1 MNQPKIT
8 REKVQ
13 LSVIVLFYH
22 GERWINRCIESLE
35 RQSLPR
41 NKYEIILIN
50 NGGST
55 PSVDNYKGQSH
66 TKVVHFHKNLG
77 FAGGNNKALEHAEGA
92 FILLMNQDVVVHFN
106 CLEKIVAAFD
116 LNSRAGVISA
126 NMEMVSVK
134 DDFDS
139 DAAFSGRVGLYRLTG
154 FGYASFYTTNTD
166 HEIIPVK
173 FVSGNAMCF
182 RKSILEDMGNFLF
195 DSKLGSYAEDLD
207 FSIRLKQTE
216 WNMYVCPRAI
226 VYHFRDEAFSGSPAY
241 MLRKL
246 FHVSSNRLLVYYNNL
261 SIGNFLARLP
271 ALLLGIPFKVA
282 RTDDSRNFHLTKFLA
297 ALGSVPFILV
307 YFSLRAFWISRIR
320 EKQGYAAEHDSKTFR
335 DNSKR

>member
-8 REKVQ
+8 RKKGR

-35 RQSLPR
+35 RQSFPR

-55 PSVDNYKGQSH
+55 PSVDNFKGQSYK
-66 TKVVHFHKNLG
+66 KVVNFHKNFG
-77 FAGGNNKALEHAEGA
+77 FAAGNNKALEHAEGE

-106 CLEKIVAAFD
+106 CLEKIVSAFD

-134 DDFDS
+134 DDIDLG
-139 DAAFSGRVGLYRLTG
+139 AAFSGRVGLYRLTG
-154 FGYASFYTTNTD
+154 LGYASFYTTDTD
-166 HEIIPVK
+166 QEIIPVE

-182 RKSILEDMGNFLF
+182 RKSILKNMGNFLF
-195 DSKLGSYAEDLD
+195 ASHLGSYAEDLD
-207 FSIRLKQTE
+207 FSIRLKMSE
-216 WNMYVCPRAI
+216 WKMYVCPRAI

-261 SIGNFLARLP
+261 SIGKFLIRLP

-282 RTDDSRNFHLTKFLA
+282 RTDDSRNFHFTKFFV
-297 ALGSVPFILV
+297 ALGSVPFILI
-307 YFSLRAFWISRIR
+307 YFSLRAFWISRVR
-320 EKQGYAAEHDSKTFR
+320 EKQ
-335 DNSKR
+335 